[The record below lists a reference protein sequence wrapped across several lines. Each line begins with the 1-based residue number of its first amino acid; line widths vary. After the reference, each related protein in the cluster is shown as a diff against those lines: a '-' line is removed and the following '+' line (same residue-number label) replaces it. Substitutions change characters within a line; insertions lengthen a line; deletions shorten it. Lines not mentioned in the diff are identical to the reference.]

1 MLRERGHGPGTHTPW
16 SLMIVNLTPH
26 PIRIYPPD
34 APDRI
39 DPTEWQPTVELPLA
53 EDMKPAR
60 IGEIT
65 LGTASYIGGVPIE
78 YVEYASHSGLV
89 HPLPPVEMD
98 SRGTVQRFYVVSL
111 VVGLLLTYGPHNRSD
126 LLVPYREVRNL
137 DGTVIGCRQ
146 LARPV

>member
-1 MLRERGHGPGTHTPW
+1 ML
-16 SLMIVNLTPH
+16 VNLTPH

-39 DPTEWQPTVELPLA
+39 DPADWSPTREIPASADVPA
-53 EDMKPAR
+53 AR
-60 IGEIT
+60 IGEIS
-65 LGTASYIGGVPIE
+65 LGTASYVDGVPIE
-78 YVEYASHSGLV
+78 YIEYASHGGTV
-89 HPLPPVEMD
+89 HPIPAEQRD
-98 SRGTVQRFYVVSL
+98 SRGNPTVFYVVSL
-111 VVGLLLTYGPHNRSD
+111 VVGLLLTYSEHNRSD